1 MQRLRLTVAPNPN
14 DPMEDIRYAAQ
25 VRYDI
30 GAHSPVEIDP
40 DLPVRR
46 TRPHGENR
54 NAEREVYFEFETD
67 LIEEVEHV
75 LQTYG
80 HSERVKLTVVEEGE
94 ICQNCGWVAEGVLPT
109 ICRKCGHR
117 DIDPCPHCHEEV
129 PRQEYQ
135 KTSGDLFRCPRCGAQ
150 VRLELNP
157 DLLNANLT
165 LNQPVVLVSS
175 VGS

>member
-1 MQRLRLTVAPNPN
+1 
-14 DPMEDIRYAAQ
+14 MEDLHYAAQ

-30 GAHSPVEIDP
+30 WAHSPVEIDP
-40 DLPVRR
+40 DLPVCR
-46 TRPHGENR
+46 TRPHGVNR
-54 NAEREVYFEFETD
+54 NAEREVYFEFETE
-67 LIEEVEHV
+67 LLEEVKHV
-75 LQTYG
+75 LEEYG
-80 HSERVKLTVVEEGE
+80 HSDRVRLTIVEEGE
-94 ICQNCGWVAEGVLPT
+94 TCQNCGWVAPEGVLPT
-109 ICRKCGHR
+109 ICRKCLHR
-117 DIDPCPHCHEEV
+117 DIDPCLHCGAEV

-135 KTSGDLFRCPRCGAQ
+135 KTSGDLFRCPRCAAS